1 MRILV
6 FGSLNIDNVFSVDHF
21 VKKGETLLA
30 SEVRQYPGG
39 KGLNQAV
46 AAPEPAQTYGW
57 LAISVLTD
65 ASWLIC
71 STMPER
77 IRN

>member
-30 SEVRQYPGG
+30 SEVRQYP
-39 KGLNQAV
+39 
-46 AAPEPAQTYGW
+46 
-57 LAISVLTD
+57 
-65 ASWLIC
+65 
-71 STMPER
+71 
-77 IRN
+77 